1 MKHIFHTFWENRT
14 SKLTPVMWIQDIF
27 THLLA
32 FTSRIIYFQL
42 HFLPLQQE
50 YHPKIE
56 IISEMT
62 NDSDSALEEN
72 NKGTFE
78 NSVGEEVPTAI
89 FSNVYKIHKEHEKE
103 HLRPLVESFFTEP
116 ANSERYLETK
126 DKQATV
132 SKPLIQEVITE
143 PKDNL
148 LWSPI
153 CNRPDDPSPWEE
165 DGKITVT

>member
-1 MKHIFHTFWENRT
+1 
-14 SKLTPVMWIQDIF
+14 
-27 THLLA
+27 
-32 FTSRIIYFQL
+32 
-42 HFLPLQQE
+42 
-50 YHPKIE
+50 
-56 IISEMT
+56 MT